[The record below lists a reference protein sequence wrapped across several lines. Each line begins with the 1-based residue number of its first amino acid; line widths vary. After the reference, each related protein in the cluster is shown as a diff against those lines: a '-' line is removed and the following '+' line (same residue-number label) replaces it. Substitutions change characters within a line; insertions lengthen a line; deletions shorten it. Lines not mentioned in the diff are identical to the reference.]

1 MSKADRDR
9 QALLQRLAREQR
21 RALNAAARDA
31 DRARTPRTAPTP
43 RRDDSPPSRTSE
55 QPSAQSAARL
65 KSLTPLYKQRQQRRL
80 TVLIVIIIVLALA
93 LTVVTGTLS
102 ASLAL
107 LGDAVD
113 SASLYL
119 NRADGGWPTTTGI
132 TEPLQIEPLADGF
145 VELGN
150 EDVLVYSAY
159 GSKILSLQPSY
170 ARPVL
175 AVGGTHFVVYN
186 RAGSE
191 LTVCSRTR
199 TLYTQ
204 RFDEDILLCAMSNNN
219 SLAVVTDADRFAGW
233 VHIYDPS
240 MRELYSW
247 RMPQSMGT
255 PIALDFAPDNRRFAS
270 GMIAARDGQL
280 NCSVYFMSLD
290 SDTEGLLYTADA
302 GSMLL
307 RLDWQSENR
316 VMAVFDT
323 YIAVIDPRT
332 AEKKQA
338 YAEKFAE
345 LRAKKGVTL
354 PEALEQMNDATYFGT
369 MMVKMGDA
377 DGLVSGACH
386 STANTLRP
394 ALQILKTAPGTK
406 LVSAFFIMCTKT
418 PEYGA
423 EGTLMFADCGLNIAP
438 TADELSEIAIAS
450 AESWK
455 AFMGDVD
462 PKIAMLSFS
471 TKGSAKGE
479 VPEKVQ
485 EATKLAHEK
494 APELALDG
502 DLQLDAALVQSV
514 ADLKAPNSSVA
525 GNANI
530 LVFPDLEAG
539 NIGYKLV
546 QRFGGAEAYGP
557 VLQGIAKPVN
567 DLSRG
572 CSADDI
578 VGVVAITAVQAQ
590 MAE

>member
-1 MSKADRDR
+1 MSEFLDRMK
-9 QALLQRLAREQR
+9 
-21 RALNAAARDA
+21 AAAKSKKKTIVLPEGED
-31 DRARTPRTAPTP
+31 PRTI
-43 RRDDSPPSRTSE
+43 E
-55 QPSAQSAARL
+55 AAKKIVEEDL
-65 KSLTPLYKQRQQRRL
+65 AN
-80 TVLIVIIIVLALA
+80 LII
-93 LTVVTGTLS
+93 
-102 ASLAL
+102 
-107 LGDAVD
+107 LGDPA
-113 SASLYL
+113 
-119 NRADGGWPTTTGI
+119 TI
-132 TEPLQIEPLADGF
+132 
-145 VELGN
+145 
-150 EDVLVYSAY
+150 DVP
-159 GSKILSLQPSY
+159 G
-170 ARPVL
+170 
-175 AVGGTHFVVYN
+175 
-186 RAGSE
+186 
-191 LTVCSRTR
+191 
-199 TLYTQ
+199 
-204 RFDEDILLCAMSNNN
+204 
-219 SLAVVTDADRFAGW
+219 VT
-233 VHIYDPS
+233 
-240 MRELYSW
+240 
-247 RMPQSMGT
+247 
-255 PIALDFAPDNRRFAS
+255 
-270 GMIAARDGQL
+270 
-280 NCSVYFMSLD
+280 
-290 SDTEGLLYTADA
+290 
-302 GSMLL
+302 
-307 RLDWQSENR
+307 
-316 VMAVFDT
+316 
-323 YIAVIDPRT
+323 VIDPRT

-406 LVSAFFIMCTKT
+406 LVSAFFIMCTKS
-418 PEYGA
+418 PEFGA
-423 EGTLMFADCGLNIAP
+423 DGTLLFADCGLNINP
-438 TADELSEIAIAS
+438 NADELSEIALAS

-455 AFMGDVD
+455 AFMPGEE
-462 PKIAMLSFS
+462 PKVAMLSFS
-471 TKGSAKGE
+471 TMGSAKGD
-479 VPEKVQ
+479 VPTKVQ
-485 EATKLAHEK
+485 EAVKLANEK
-494 APELALDG
+494 NPELALDG

>member
-1 MSKADRDR
+1 M
-9 QALLQRLAREQR
+9 
-21 RALNAAARDA
+21 
-31 DRARTPRTAPTP
+31 
-43 RRDDSPPSRTSE
+43 
-55 QPSAQSAARL
+55 
-65 KSLTPLYKQRQQRRL
+65 
-80 TVLIVIIIVLALA
+80 LALA

-119 NRADGGWPTTTGI
+119 NRTDGGWPATTGI

-199 TLYTQ
+199 MLYTQ

-290 SDTEGLLYTADA
+290 SDAEGCSTPPTRAA
-302 GSMLL
+302 CCCGWTG
-307 RLDWQSENR
+307 R
-316 VMAVFDT
+316 A
-323 YIAVIDPRT
+323 RT
-332 AEKKQA
+332 ASWPC
-338 YAEKFAE
+338 
-345 LRAKKGVTL
+345 LT
-354 PEALEQMNDATYFGT
+354 P
-369 MMVKMGDA
+369 
-377 DGLVSGACH
+377 
-386 STANTLRP
+386 TLRSSTP
-394 ALQILKTAPGTK
+394 APPPRSHATTTAGPR
-406 LVSAFFIMCTKT
+406 C
-418 PEYGA
+418 
-423 EGTLMFADCGLNIAP
+423 
-438 TADELSEIAIAS
+438 
-450 AESWK
+450 K
-455 AFMGDVD
+455 ALH
-462 PKIAMLSFS
+462 P
-471 TKGSAKGE
+471 
-479 VPEKVQ
+479 
-485 EATKLAHEK
+485 
-494 APELALDG
+494 
-502 DLQLDAALVQSV
+502 DAAR
-514 ADLKAPNSSVA
+514 PRC
-525 GNANI
+525 
-530 LVFPDLEAG
+530 F
-539 NIGYKLV
+539 
-546 QRFGGAEAYGP
+546 
-557 VLQGIAKPVN
+557 
-567 DLSRG
+567 
-572 CSADDI
+572 
-578 VGVVAITAVQAQ
+578 
-590 MAE
+590 

>member
-1 MSKADRDR
+1 M
-9 QALLQRLAREQR
+9 
-21 RALNAAARDA
+21 
-31 DRARTPRTAPTP
+31 
-43 RRDDSPPSRTSE
+43 
-55 QPSAQSAARL
+55 
-65 KSLTPLYKQRQQRRL
+65 
-80 TVLIVIIIVLALA
+80 
-93 LTVVTGTLS
+93 TGTLS

-332 AEKKQA
+332 A
-338 YAEKFAE
+338 AEVA
-345 LRAKKGVTL
+345 RY
-354 PEALEQMNDATYFGT
+354 D
-369 MMVKMGDA
+369 
-377 DGLVSGACH
+377 
-386 STANTLRP
+386 
-394 ALQILKTAPGTK
+394 
-406 LVSAFFIMCTKT
+406 
-418 PEYGA
+418 YG
-423 EGTLMFADCGLNIAP
+423 G
-438 TADELSEIAIAS
+438 
-450 AESWK
+450 
-455 AFMGDVD
+455 
-462 PKIAMLSFS
+462 
-471 TKGSAKGE
+471 
-479 VPEKVQ
+479 
-485 EATKLAHEK
+485 
-494 APELALDG
+494 
-502 DLQLDAALVQSV
+502 AALQSV
-514 ADLKAPNSSVA
+514 APGPAPDRPAAKHPRRQQPGHPVRKPHRYVGDSRTAGVCGLGHRHRHLSALPRCRRVLRLRRRAELGADRPAVPPAGGPARQADAGLYRQSGGRFGEASRVVPKPSPSGEGGPAGPDEGPPCRNNQFA
-525 GNANI
+525 GNNGKVRPHQSA
-530 LVFPDLEAG
+530 
-539 NIGYKLV
+539 
-546 QRFGGAEAYGP
+546 GGA
-557 VLQGIAKPVN
+557 
-567 DLSRG
+567 
-572 CSADDI
+572 ADSFPL
-578 VGVVAITAVQAQ
+578 GGSHSTRK
-590 MAE
+590 

>member
-1 MSKADRDR
+1 MSDFLARMKSAAKADKKTIVLPEGED
-9 QALLQRLAREQR
+9 
-21 RALNAAARDA
+21 
-31 DRARTPRTAPTP
+31 PRTI
-43 RRDDSPPSRTSE
+43 E
-55 QPSAQSAARL
+55 AA
-65 KSLTPLYKQRQQRRL
+65 KK
-80 TVLIVIIIVLALA
+80 IVEEGLANL
-93 LTVVTGTLS
+93 VV
-102 ASLAL
+102 
-107 LGDAVD
+107 
-113 SASLYL
+113 
-119 NRADGGWPTTTGI
+119 
-132 TEPLQIEPLADGF
+132 
-145 VELGN
+145 LGN
-150 EDVLVYSAY
+150 PNEI
-159 GSKILSLQPSY
+159 KID
-170 ARPVL
+170 
-175 AVGGTHFVVYN
+175 G
-186 RAGSE
+186 
-191 LTVCSRTR
+191 
-199 TLYTQ
+199 
-204 RFDEDILLCAMSNNN
+204 
-219 SLAVVTDADRFAGW
+219 VT
-233 VHIYDPS
+233 
-240 MRELYSW
+240 
-247 RMPQSMGT
+247 
-255 PIALDFAPDNRRFAS
+255 
-270 GMIAARDGQL
+270 
-280 NCSVYFMSLD
+280 
-290 SDTEGLLYTADA
+290 
-302 GSMLL
+302 
-307 RLDWQSENR
+307 
-316 VMAVFDT
+316 
-323 YIAVIDPRT
+323 VIDPRT

-406 LVSAFFIMCTKT
+406 LVSAFFIMCTKS
-418 PEYGA
+418 PEFGA
-423 EGTLMFADCGLNIAP
+423 DGTLLFADCGLNINP
-438 TADELSEIAIAS
+438 NADELSEIALAS

-455 AFMGDVD
+455 AFMPGEE
-462 PKIAMLSFS
+462 PKVAMLSFS
-471 TKGSAKGE
+471 TMGSAKGD
-479 VPEKVQ
+479 VPTKVQ
-485 EATKLAHEK
+485 EAVKLANEK
-494 APELALDG
+494 NPELALDG

>member
-1 MSKADRDR
+1 MSDFLARMKSAAKADKKTIVLPEGED
-9 QALLQRLAREQR
+9 
-21 RALNAAARDA
+21 
-31 DRARTPRTAPTP
+31 PRTI
-43 RRDDSPPSRTSE
+43 E
-55 QPSAQSAARL
+55 AA
-65 KSLTPLYKQRQQRRL
+65 KK
-80 TVLIVIIIVLALA
+80 IVEEDLANL
-93 LTVVTGTLS
+93 VV
-102 ASLAL
+102 
-107 LGDAVD
+107 
-113 SASLYL
+113 
-119 NRADGGWPTTTGI
+119 
-132 TEPLQIEPLADGF
+132 
-145 VELGN
+145 LGN
-150 EDVLVYSAY
+150 
-159 GSKILSLQPSY
+159 P
-170 ARPVL
+170 
-175 AVGGTHFVVYN
+175 
-186 RAGSE
+186 
-191 LTVCSRTR
+191 
-199 TLYTQ
+199 
-204 RFDEDILLCAMSNNN
+204 DEIQIDG
-219 SLAVVTDADRFAGW
+219 VT
-233 VHIYDPS
+233 
-240 MRELYSW
+240 
-247 RMPQSMGT
+247 
-255 PIALDFAPDNRRFAS
+255 
-270 GMIAARDGQL
+270 
-280 NCSVYFMSLD
+280 
-290 SDTEGLLYTADA
+290 
-302 GSMLL
+302 
-307 RLDWQSENR
+307 
-316 VMAVFDT
+316 
-323 YIAVIDPRT
+323 VIDPRT

-406 LVSAFFIMCTKT
+406 LVSAFFIMCTKS
-418 PEYGA
+418 PEFGA
-423 EGTLMFADCGLNIAP
+423 DGTLLFADCGLNINP
-438 TADELSEIAIAS
+438 NADELSEIALAS

-455 AFMGDVD
+455 AFMPDEE
-462 PKIAMLSFS
+462 PKVAMLSFS
-471 TKGSAKGE
+471 TMGSAKGD
-479 VPEKVQ
+479 VPTKVQ
-485 EATKLAHEK
+485 EAVKLANEK
-494 APELALDG
+494 NPELALDG